1 MVRGQVVSYLLWG
14 SNERYIMVGRVLITG
29 ANGFV
34 GSCLVRM
41 LGGAGWQV
49 VPLVRRSSGL
59 RDEATLDFC
68 DGDSCDKINSLPKV
82 DAVVHLGAQVK
93 LDSGARAELFRPNVL
108 TSGQLA
114 AWAADVGAYFVFAS
128 SAIVH
133 GVRTAYICSES
144 VLKPDTDYAYSKW
157 LAEEL
162 IRMSGV
168 KCGILR
174 IAGVFGKN
182 GPSHLGINVAIDNAL
197 KGIAPVQYGEG
208 AVKRNY
214 IYIEDLC
221 DVIRFCI
228 ERRLEGIHLVAGSS
242 VNLVSEMLE
251 VICETL
257 LPARR
262 PKCVA
267 SESIVYDQ
275 IIEHSTHLP
284 RGRSFEEAIVD
295 IGRSVEV
302 SA

>member
-1 MVRGQVVSYLLWG
+1 
-14 SNERYIMVGRVLITG
+14 MVGRVLVTG

-41 LGGAGWQV
+41 LGGTGWQV

-59 RDEATLDFC
+59 RGEVTLDFC
-68 DGDSCDKINSLPKV
+68 EGNFGDKVHLLPKM

-93 LDSGARAELFRPNVL
+93 LGGGAQVELFRPNVL
-108 TSGQLA
+108 ASGHLA
-114 AWAADVGAYFVFAS
+114 TWAAEMGAYFVFAS
-128 SAIVH
+128 SVIVY
-133 GVRTAYICSES
+133 GVRTIYISSES
-144 VLKPDTDYAYSKW
+144 VIKPDTDYAYSKW

-174 IAGVFGKN
+174 IAGVFGKS

-214 IYIEDLC
+214 VYVEDLC
-221 DVIRFCI
+221 SVIRFCI
-228 ERRLEGIHLVAGSS
+228 ERRLEGTHLVAGSS

-251 VICETL
+251 IICETL
-257 LPARR
+257 LPGRR
-262 PKCVA
+262 PQRVV
-267 SESIVYDQ
+267 SGSIVYDQ
-275 IIEHSTHLP
+275 IIEHSPHLP
-284 RGRSFEEAIVD
+284 QGRSFKEAIVD
-295 IGRSVEV
+295 IGRSAKV
-302 SA
+302 SV